1 MANYFVIFELLGH
14 SQSHRGEFQPSFPG
28 GSTMRIEAALL
39 SLAALTLTGCGAG
52 LTVTRSGSSPQTSSF
67 NVPAIHGR
75 VHGGQGPVANANVY
89 LLAANNTGWG
99 QPSLSLINNVP
110 GTTFLDTSG
119 TATNGFYYVKT
130 DSNGDFNLNGDPIYN
145 CNILLGSTS
154 PGEVYISAVGGNS
167 GSGIN
172 PALSLMAP
180 LGKCPASGNFAS
192 DAIVVVNEV
201 TTVGAAVALNN
212 FFLSPTALSAP
223 NDTANQTALANAFNW
238 ASVLVNVSTG
248 TANATTPDGTGILPQ
263 ATINLIANILS
274 SCVNSNG
281 SMTSGSNCSTLFL
294 NANSKT
300 ASPTDTAT
308 AALNMAYWPGEN
320 VAQLYGLAS
329 AQPVFPTTIISQPHD
344 FSMAAYYSLS
354 VAGPLALAYDGNGFL
369 WAADK
374 GDSKILEW
382 SPSTFSFATLP
393 SGNGVNLPTA
403 IAVNGANDV
412 FVANSNGSLS
422 GFLNN
427 GTAMTGSPFTGGGLG
442 TPIAMTIDS
451 QSNVWVLNNNNTA
464 SEFSSSGSPLSPS
477 GGWPFV
483 PGPFVPSTVGQISG
497 IAATTAGH
505 IYAMDATNNVTYV
518 FNPNASEFQSDFGA
532 SQPFYGVILDPIGLT
547 SDASGDIWYVNG
559 GADSVVSMSDSS
571 TDPYP
576 YTVAEESAYG
586 LQTPGA
592 SVAENGPVAAALT
605 AEGATVQSAY
615 AVVADA
621 NTTTPCVEVPQK
633 GNPLLPSNSGQTNF
647 KQACP
652 SGLPAQGS
660 APKSSATDGEGQFAV
675 TEEGQ
680 GEDIFNTLLF
690 YFSTGINAY

>member
-1 MANYFVIFELLGH
+1 
-14 SQSHRGEFQPSFPG
+14 
-28 GSTMRIEAALL
+28 MRIETALF
-39 SLAALTLTGCGAG
+39 SLAALTLAGCGAG
-52 LTVTRSGSSPQTSSF
+52 LTVTPSGSSPQTSSF
-67 NVPAIHGR
+67 SGPAIHGR

-110 GTTFLDTSG
+110 GNTFLDTSG

-130 DSNGDFNLNGDPIYN
+130 DSNGDFTLNGDPIYN
-145 CNILLGSTS
+145 CNPPT
-154 PGEVYISAVGGNS
+154 PGTTGEEVYISAVGGDS

-172 PALSLMAP
+172 SALSLMAP
-180 LGKCPASGNFAS
+180 LGMCPASGYFAS

-223 NDTANQTALANAFNW
+223 NDTADQTALANAFNW

-248 TANATTPDGTGILPQ
+248 TANATTPDGTGVLPQ

-308 AALNMAYWPGEN
+308 AALNIAYWPGEN

-329 AQPVFPTTIISQPHD
+329 AQPVFPTTITSQPHD

-354 VAGPLALAYDGNGFL
+354 VAGPLTLAYDGNGNL

-382 SPSTFSFATLP
+382 SPSTFSFTTLP
-393 SGNGVNLPTA
+393 SGNGVNMPTA
-403 IAVNGANDV
+403 IAVNGANQV
-412 FVANSNGSLS
+412 FVANSNDSLS
-422 GFLNN
+422 GFLND

-464 SEFSSSGSPLSPS
+464 SEFSSSGAPLSPS
-477 GGWPFV
+477 GGYTFV
-483 PGPFVPSTVGQISG
+483 PGPFVPSTVGLING

-518 FNPNASEFQSDFGA
+518 FNPTASEFQSDFEA
-532 SQPFYGVILDPIGLT
+532 SQPFYGGISDPSGLT
-547 SDASGDIWYVNG
+547 SDAFGNIWFVNG
-559 GADSVVSMSDSS
+559 GADSVGSMSDSS

-576 YTVAEESAYG
+576 YTVASESGYT
-586 LQTPGA
+586 LQTQGA

-605 AEGATVQSAY
+605 AEGATVRTAY

-633 GNPLLPSNSGQTNF
+633 GNPLLPSNSGGTNV

-652 SGLPAQGS
+652 SGLPAQAS
-660 APKSSATDGEGQFAV
+660 APKSSATDGKGQFAD